1 MNLLYGRDMLEI
13 GTVWREKMIKL
24 SERYDGEYKYV
35 GGWRDEER
43 NGWGLETSTRDN
55 NSFPIIILYYQKP
68 FLCLV

>member
-13 GTVWREKMIKL
+13 GTVWKEKMKKIKD
-24 SERYDGEYKYV
+24 EYDREYV
-35 GGWRDEER
+35 GGWRNGER
-43 NGWGLETSTRDN
+43 NGWGLQTSTRDN